1 MRRSITA
8 ALTTAAV
15 LAAGATGGLI
25 ATTGSGP
32 ASAAT
37 STPAGVV
44 VVSPSRVLDT
54 RNTGKLSVNG
64 QVVVNT
70 GITGAVAAAV
80 NITLTDT
87 DGAGFV
93 TAWDGTTSSRPTASI
108 INSDHAGQTIAN
120 YAIVPVDAAGNFT
133 LYTSSGANL
142 IVDFMGYLPGSSPLL
157 ANNVAAVITGYA
169 PGSSY
174 TSVTGTASNGTA
186 ASRSVRV
193 DIKCPNGT
201 VETDT
206 LFALAAGSTKGWSV
220 LCTDGAFTAG
230 AVVQAVVDV

>member
-1 MRRSITA
+1 MRRSLTA
-8 ALTTAAV
+8 TFATAAV
-15 LAAGATGGLI
+15 LAAGAAGGLI
-25 ATTGSGP
+25 ASTGNAP
-32 ASAAT
+32 AGAAT
-37 STPAGVV
+37 STPAGIVV
-44 VVSPSRVLDT
+44 VTPGRVLDT
-54 RNTGKLSVNG
+54 RNTGKLGING

-70 GITGAVAAAV
+70 GINGAVAAAV

-93 TAWDGTTSSRPTASI
+93 TAWDGTSARPTASI
-108 INSDHAGQTIAN
+108 INSDHAGETIAN
-120 YAIVPVDAAGNFT
+120 YTIVPVDPQGHFT
-133 LYTSSGANL
+133 LFTSNGANL
-142 IVDFMGYLPGSSPLL
+142 IVDFMGYLPASTPLL
-157 ANNVAAVITGYA
+157 ANNVTAVITGYA

-201 VETDT
+201 VETDIV
-206 LFALAAGSTKGWSV
+206 FGLAAGSTKGWSV
-220 LCTDGAFTAG
+220 LCTGGAFTTG

>member
-1 MRRSITA
+1 MRRTITA

-15 LAAGATGGLI
+15 LAAGAAGGLV

-32 ASAAT
+32 AGAAT

-54 RNTGKLSVNG
+54 RNTGKLAVNG
-64 QVVVNT
+64 QVVVST
-70 GITGAVAAAV
+70 GVSGAVAVAV

-93 TAWDGTTSSRPTASI
+93 TAWDGTSSRPTASI
-108 INSDHAGQTIAN
+108 INSDRAGETIAN
-120 YAIVPVDAAGNFT
+120 YTIVPVDPQGSFT
-133 LYTSSGANL
+133 LFTSSGANL
-142 IVDFMGYLPGSSPLL
+142 IVDFMGYLPGSTPLL
-157 ANNVAAVITGYA
+157 ANNVTAVITGYA

-193 DIKCPNGT
+193 DLKCPNGT
-201 VETDT
+201 VETD
-206 LFALAAGSTKGWSV
+206 LVFSLAAGSTKGWSV
-220 LCTDGAFTAG
+220 LCTGGAFTAG